1 MSNFDIIPKRIV
13 NVETF
18 VERIIQETIFE
29 AFQEYYILQGQSKGI
44 DNLAYQKIEND
55 VDEVILRKP
64 QFIISKQPRICIHKK
79 PAQKVREIMMEIC

>member
-1 MSNFDIIPKRIV
+1 MSTFDVISKRIV

-29 AFQEYYILQGQSKGI
+29 AFQEYYILQNQTKGI
-44 DNLAYQKIEND
+44 DNLGFQKVEND

-64 QFIISKQPRICIHKK
+64 KFIISKQPRLCVHKK
-79 PAQKVREIMMEIC
+79 STQKVS